1 MNKQKAISSLQSRIA
16 KRRSSIS
23 GCWAYISTI
32 CNMDYPETYCK
43 TKKYVI
49 ALGYEQKV
57 DKTLLKMLQSPFDAG
72 YAVGYQDACK
82 AVKLTLE
89 ACECQH

>member
-16 KRRSSIS
+16 KRR
-23 GCWAYISTI
+23 
-32 CNMDYPETYCK
+32 PEIAEFWDCYHKFEHKDDKFGVYCMAI
-43 TKKYVI
+43 YY
-49 ALGYEQKV
+49 GQEQRF

-72 YAVGYQDACK
+72 YGVGYQDACK